1 MVLITTVTVKE
12 GWGSWEVQCLC
23 QKLLSFLWPR
33 APRIRIKLSGVCSEL
48 CTWPG
53 HLPPSSAPGSPPCHM
68 ALASAE
74 TTALEGKE
82 SWLDPLIIWIW
93 IQETLGSKDKPS
105 ENDDLASA
113 LQCIDAGTWRGKASH
128 LLLKIS
134 FLKLI
139 FGWLCIQF
147 AKCSNIQIGSERQAL
162 ALGNIDVFFMF
173 QTFNPNQLIPSGKR
187 AGVQLWLFWRQGME
201 SERGL
206 VMT

>member
-1 MVLITTVTVKE
+1 M
-12 GWGSWEVQCLC
+12 
-23 QKLLSFLWPR
+23 
-33 APRIRIKLSGVCSEL
+33 
-48 CTWPG
+48 
-53 HLPPSSAPGSPPCHM
+53 
-68 ALASAE
+68 
-74 TTALEGKE
+74 
-82 SWLDPLIIWIW
+82 WIW

-113 LQCIDAGTWRGKASH
+113 LQCIDAGTCRGKASH

-206 VMT
+206 VMTWWRREGQSWMVLWVEDAPTGATETPDFK